1 MLFAQNRAFRFTV
14 FIAFLLPQYS
24 FCNIIQ
30 FIAYPF
36 CHLHIFHQ
44 IRISEKFLFHNTLQ
58 CINVYFAEGHP
69 LQPPVKPV
77 LIRRRCNNDRRIHR
91 QVIPE

>member
-1 MLFAQNRAFRFTV
+1 MQFAQSGAFRFTV

-44 IRISEKFLFHNTLQ
+44 IRISEKFFFHNTLQ
-58 CINVYFAEGHP
+58 CIF
-69 LQPPVKPV
+69 
-77 LIRRRCNNDRRIHR
+77 RRRASAAAAGKTRPYPAAL
-91 QVIPE
+91 Q